1 MMEEKL
7 RSIFKKKFWV
17 GTACFSAIPIAAILM
32 LTVFFLSYFDV
43 MPIFQMR
50 TIHEK
55 LALVFAVSLLVCG
68 SLVGVKRFLLPYA
81 RDHRLLKKQEYRVIE
96 GVVLRYDFRDNGGD
110 PPTKVEIPI
119 IRDRVTG
126 EIMELDLGSHL
137 IQNECYL
144 IGYLPNTGIAVID
157 KRIS

>member
-1 MMEEKL
+1 MEEKL
-7 RSIFKKKFWV
+7 QAVFKKKLWV
-17 GTACFSAIPIAAILM
+17 GALCFSVIPIATILM
-32 LTVFFLSYFDV
+32 LTLFLLSYFDV
-43 MPIFQMR
+43 MPIFHMR

-55 LALVFAVSLLVCG
+55 LALVFSVSLFVCG
-68 SLVGVKRFLLPYA
+68 SLIGVKRFLLPYA

-96 GVVLRYDFRDNGGD
+96 GVVLRYDFRDDGGN
-110 PPTKVEIPI
+110 PPKKVEVPI
-119 IRDRVTG
+119 IQDRVTG

-137 IQNECYL
+137 IRNACYL

>member
-1 MMEEKL
+1 MEEKL

-17 GTACFSAIPIAAILM
+17 GTACFSVIPIAGLLM
-32 LTVFFLSYFDV
+32 LTVFLLSHFDV
-43 MPIFQMR
+43 MPIFHMR

-55 LALVFAVSLLVCG
+55 LALVFSVSMLVCG
-68 SLVGVKRFLLPYA
+68 SFVGVKQFLLPYA
-81 RDHRLLKKQEYRVIE
+81 RDHRLLKNKEYRVIE
-96 GVVLRYDFRDNGGD
+96 GVVLRYDFWDDGGD

-137 IQNECYL
+137 IQNECYS